1 MFWFLPVVC
10 PQEMPATNYKILVG
24 TSIKMGRTKR
34 DSVIR
39 KTYVKFPQI
48 FIDRT
53 VYICDMRKSKKC
65 FWAFLDILGEIN
77 FQSKLRLRAS
87 NFFVWKLLFRQKK
100 KVEGGGAFRKFWWS
114 GAKTFSGWSKSQNT
128 LQHGCYGHYSQ
139 WASMEKVPYDCS
151 MSPHLT
157 VPTSCLINAF
167 FQ

>member
-65 FWAFLDILGEIN
+65 F
-77 FQSKLRLRAS
+77 
-87 NFFVWKLLFRQKK
+87 
-100 KVEGGGAFRKFWWS
+100 
-114 GAKTFSGWSKSQNT
+114 
-128 LQHGCYGHYSQ
+128 
-139 WASMEKVPYDCS
+139 
-151 MSPHLT
+151 
-157 VPTSCLINAF
+157 
-167 FQ
+167 